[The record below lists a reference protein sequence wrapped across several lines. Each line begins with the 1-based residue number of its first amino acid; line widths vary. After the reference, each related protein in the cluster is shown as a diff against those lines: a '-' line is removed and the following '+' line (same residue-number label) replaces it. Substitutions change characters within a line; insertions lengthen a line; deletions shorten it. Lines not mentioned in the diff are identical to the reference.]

1 MIWRWAFQKDVTT
14 IYTEPQVRRVPG
26 RYKKKP
32 GGQYIWSGKRESVG
46 ATCSPKVSGIQ
57 SLKNILFDFSLKN
70 IVISYVI

>member
-1 MIWRWAFQKDVTT
+1 MIFFLSG
-14 IYTEPQVRRVPG
+14 VPHFSQFETVG
-26 RYKKKP
+26 TAKVH
-32 GGQYIWSGKRESVG
+32 WSGKRESVG